1 MKKSLNW
8 QVSIPLLHSEH
19 IMEGGGGSINTIRT
33 PEVPEV
39 DVRVTIIY
47 LVNISCTPW

>member
-1 MKKSLNW
+1 MKKGLNW

-19 IMEGGGGSINTIRT
+19 IMEGGGGSTNKIHT
-33 PEVPEV
+33 PKVREA
-39 DVRVTIIY
+39 DVGVTIIY